1 MTTELEISF
10 ADLGLSAPIISALTD
25 LGYEKPSPIQ
35 AECIPHLLSGRD
47 VLGMAQTGSGKTA
60 AFSLPLLHNIDASLK
75 APQILVLA
83 PTRELAVQVAEAMT
97 DFSKHMHGVNVVA
110 LYGGQRYDVQL
121 RALRQGPQVVV
132 GTPGRLLDHL
142 KRGTLNLS
150 NLSGLVLDEADEML
164 RMGFIEDVE
173 TIMAQIPAQHQT
185 ALFSA
190 TMPEAIRRITRR
202 FMKDPQEVR
211 IQSSIT
217 TRPDISQ
224 SYWTVHG
231 LRKNEALVRFLEA
244 EDFDAAIIFV
254 RTKSATLE
262 VAEAL
267 ERSGYSSAA
276 LNGDMNQALRE
287 QTLERLKDGR
297 LDILIA
303 TDEAARGLDVERISL
318 VVNYDIPMDSESY
331 VHRIGRTGRAGR
343 AGRALLFVENRER
356 RLLRNIERT
365 MKLTI
370 PEVEIPTADVLGERR
385 LAKFAAKVQQQ
396 LESSD
401 LDQYRALLAKL
412 QPAEELDIETLAAA
426 LLKMAQGERPLIVAA
441 DPIFKSRPPRREFEE
456 RGDRGDRGDRR
467 DRPARSNDRPA
478 RDGDSPRRER
488 REAGDMELYRI
499 EVGRDDGVEVR
510 HIVGAIANEGDIS
523 SRYIGNIKLFGTH
536 STIELPKGM
545 PGEILSHFTRTRILN
560 KPMNMQL
567 LGDAQPQPARRE
579 RPAGAGGERRGNG
592 APRPFNGDRP
602 AGAGGERR
610 GNGAPR
616 SFSGERREGSSAAGE
631 RRPPSRAP
639 RRTTDA

>member
-1 MTTELEISF
+1 MAEFETTF
-10 ADLGLSAPIISALTD
+10 ADLGLKAPILEALND

-60 AFSLPLLHNIDASLK
+60 AFSLPLLNNIDPDLR

-97 DFSKHMHGVNVVA
+97 EFSKHMRGVNVVA

-121 RALRQGPQVVV
+121 RALRQGPQIVV

-142 KRGTLNLS
+142 KRGTLDLS
-150 NLSGLVLDEADEML
+150 KLSGLVLDEADEML

-173 TIMAQIPAQHQT
+173 TIMAQIPEGHQT

-202 FMKDPQEVR
+202 FMKEPQEVR
-211 IQSSIT
+211 IQSSVT

-224 SYWTVHG
+224 SYWSVYG
-231 LRKNEALVRFLEA
+231 MRKNEALVRFLEA

-254 RTKSATLE
+254 RTKNATLE

-267 ERSGYSSAA
+267 ERSGYNSAA

-303 TDEAARGLDVERISL
+303 TDVAARGLDVERISL

-370 PEVEIPTADVLGERR
+370 PEAELPNAELLGKRR
-385 LAKFAAKVQQQ
+385 LEKFAAKVQQQ

-401 LDQYRALLAKL
+401 LDQYRALLSQI
-412 QPAEELDIETLAAA
+412 QPVAEGEELDMETLAAA
-426 LLKMAQGERPLIVAA
+426 LLKMAQGERSLIVPPDA
-441 DPIFKSRPPRREFEE
+441 PMRPKREFRDRDDRFER
-456 RGDRGDRGDRR
+456 RGDRNDRGPRGDRPER
-467 DRPARSNDRPA
+467 GGEDR
-478 RDGDSPRRER
+478 PRRER
-488 REAGDMELYRI
+488 RDAGEMELYRI

-523 SRYIGNIKLFGTH
+523 SRYIGNIKLFGSH

-545 PGEILSHFTRTRILN
+545 PGEVLQHFTRTRILN

-567 LGDAQPQPARRE
+567 LGDAQP
-579 RPAGAGGERRGNG
+579 RPDRGGERRG
-592 APRPFNGDRP
+592 
-602 AGAGGERR
+602 GGR
-610 GNGAPR
+610 GFG
-616 SFSGERREGSSAAGE
+616 GERREGGRSEGRGGEGRRFSSE
-631 RRPPSRAP
+631 RRENRGP
-639 RRTTDA
+639 RREEGASRRRFGDA

>member
-1 MTTELEISF
+1 MAEFETTF
-10 ADLGLSAPIISALTD
+10 ADLGLKAPILEALND

-35 AECIPHLLSGRD
+35 AECIPHLLGGRD

-60 AFSLPLLHNIDASLK
+60 AFSLPLLNNLDPELK

-97 DFSKHMHGVNVVA
+97 DFSKHMRGVNVVA

-121 RALRQGPQVVV
+121 RALRQGPQIVV

-142 KRGTLNLS
+142 KRGTLDLS
-150 NLSGLVLDEADEML
+150 KLSGLVLDEADEML

-173 TIMAQIPAQHQT
+173 TIMAQIPEGHQT

-202 FMKDPQEVR
+202 FMKEPQEVR
-211 IQSSIT
+211 IQSSVT

-224 SYWTVHG
+224 SYWTVWG
-231 LRKNEALVRFLEA
+231 MRKNEALVRFLEA

-254 RTKSATLE
+254 RTKNATLE

-276 LNGDMNQALRE
+276 LNGDMNQSLRE

-303 TDEAARGLDVERISL
+303 TDVAARGLDVERISL

-370 PEVEIPTADVLGERR
+370 PEVELPNAELLGKRR
-385 LAKFAAKVQQQ
+385 LEKFAAKVQQQ

-401 LDQYRALLAKL
+401 LDQYRALLAKM
-412 QPAEELDIETLAAA
+412 QPEEELDIETLAAA
-426 LLKMAQGERPLIVAA
+426 LLKMAQGERPLILPPDA
-441 DPIFKSRPPRREFEE
+441 PMRPKREF
-456 RGDRGDRGDRR
+456 RDRDDRGPRDRNDRGPR
-467 DRPARSNDRPA
+467 NDRGGED
-478 RDGDSPRRER
+478 RPRRER
-488 REAGDMELYRI
+488 RDVGDMQLYRI

-523 SRYIGNIKLFGTH
+523 SRYIGNIKLFASH

-545 PGEILSHFTRTRILN
+545 PGDVLQHFTRTRILN

-567 LGDAQPQPARRE
+567 VGDAVPHT
-579 RPAGAGGERRGNG
+579 GGERRG
-592 APRPFNGDRP
+592 
-602 AGAGGERR
+602 GGR
-610 GNGAPR
+610 
-616 SFSGERREGSSAAGE
+616 FSGERREGNRGPRRDDSS
-631 RRPPSRAP
+631 AP
-639 RRTTDA
+639 RRDDSAGRRRFGGDA